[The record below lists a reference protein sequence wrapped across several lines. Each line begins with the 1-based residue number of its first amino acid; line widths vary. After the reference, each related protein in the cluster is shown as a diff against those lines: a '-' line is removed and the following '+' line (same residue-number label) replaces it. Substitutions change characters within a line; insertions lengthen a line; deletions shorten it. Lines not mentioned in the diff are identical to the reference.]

1 MKRSY
6 PCHNEKSKRAAG
18 PGRAR
23 EDFTVDCFL
32 RPVAAILRPAEDGLP
47 GSPIAAILDDPDN
60 HVYFAVVKTDDNP
73 MKAIRCKNKGGVSIA
88 VSIIEDDAP
97 ARVILA
103 DWIRRTQGFRCTGV
117 HGSSESALATL
128 PAEKPTVVLMDIN
141 LPGMNGIECV
151 RRLKPLLPDTQFV
164 MLTVYEDA
172 EHIFNALAAGA
183 SGYLL
188 KRMPR
193 AELLAAL
200 KDVDAGG
207 SPMTSN
213 IARKVVQS
221 FRRLGTQS
229 SDAEDLS
236 PREREVLELLA
247 RGYLYKEIAE
257 SLQISVPT
265 VNTYIRRI
273 YEKLHVR
280 SRSQAV
286 AKFTNVHTGA
296 GTGGVRAVNNP
307 ANR

>member
-1 MKRSY
+1 MN
-6 PCHNEKSKRAAG
+6 PN
-18 PGRAR
+18 
-23 EDFTVDCFL
+23 
-32 RPVAAILRPAEDGLP
+32 
-47 GSPIAAILDDPDN
+47 DD
-60 HVYFAVVKTDDNP
+60 
-73 MKAIRCKNKGGVSIA
+73 VSIV

-97 ARVILA
+97 AREMLA
-103 DWIRRTQGFRCTGV
+103 NWVRRAPGFRCVGA
-117 HGSSESALATL
+117 HASGEIALAQL
-128 PAEKPTVVLMDIN
+128 PAEKPSVVLMDIN
-141 LPGMNGIECV
+141 LPGMSGIECV
-151 RRLKPLLPDTQFV
+151 RQLKPLLPDTQFV

-172 EHIFNALAAGA
+172 EHIFNALVAGA

-193 AELLAAL
+193 GELLAAL
-200 KDVDAGG
+200 KDVHAGG

-221 FRRLGTQS
+221 FQRSGSQP

-247 RGYLYKEIAE
+247 RGYLYKEIAD
-257 SLQISVPT
+257 SLHISGPT

-286 AKFTNVHTGA
+286 AKFTHVPSAIDAGA
-296 GTGGVRAVNNP
+296 ARFIPEKHGH
-307 ANR
+307 